1 MTHKVLVVHPQKCTG
16 CRICE
21 QWCSWSHHTVVNPA
35 KSRIAIHRLHH
46 RYINVPVACSQCT
59 KAPCIDVCPEGS
71 ISRDPET
78 FGLILDQ
85 ETCIGCRLC
94 LESCP
99 RGCIKVDAEA
109 GMPLLCDLCEGDP
122 QCVKHCPED
131 AIRYLGPDKVDRG
144 YREFHVSRIGWGR
157 EMAQ

>member
-1 MTHKVLVVHPQKCTG
+1 MRHKVLVVYSQKCTG

-35 KSRIAIHRLHH
+35 RSRIAIHRLHH
-46 RYINVPVACSQCT
+46 RYVNVPVACSQCT
-59 KAPCIDVCPEGS
+59 RAPCIDVCPEGS

-94 LESCP
+94 LERKLS
-99 RGCIKVDAEA
+99 
-109 GMPLLCDLCEGDP
+109 
-122 QCVKHCPED
+122 
-131 AIRYLGPDKVDRG
+131 
-144 YREFHVSRIGWGR
+144 SRLYQGGR
-157 EMAQ
+157 RNRHAVAMRLVRR